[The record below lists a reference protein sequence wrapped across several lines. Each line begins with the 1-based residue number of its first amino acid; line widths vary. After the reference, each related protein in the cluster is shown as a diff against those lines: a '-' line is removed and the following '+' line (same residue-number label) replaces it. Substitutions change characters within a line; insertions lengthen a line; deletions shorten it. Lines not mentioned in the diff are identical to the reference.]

1 MKRNFVCPNC
11 QSIDIVFNDLNAVWD
26 YKNQRF
32 VVDRP
37 NLEEEFSVDCRTC
50 GRYEMQTEP
59 TSNEWEII
67 T

>member
-1 MKRNFVCPNC
+1 MKRNYVCPSC
-11 QSIDIVFNDLNAVWD
+11 GSIDIVFNDLNAVWD

-50 GRYEMQTEP
+50 GEYEMQTQL
-59 TSNEWEII
+59 TDSQWE
-67 T
+67 TVA